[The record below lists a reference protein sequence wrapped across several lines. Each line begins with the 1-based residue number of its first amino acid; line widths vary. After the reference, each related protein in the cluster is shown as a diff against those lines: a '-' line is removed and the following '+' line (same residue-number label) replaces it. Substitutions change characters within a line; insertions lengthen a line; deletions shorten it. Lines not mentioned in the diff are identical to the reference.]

1 MLNWD
6 LSNPKKTQLRV
17 ENCSLICDLGEFS
30 RIVTISNST
39 LSAEEI
45 LKISVAGYIEEA
57 PWLNATLRN
66 VESGETILQYEL
78 GKSKNIDLVLECSRE
93 PTEDEIADAS
103 REQFMLSITLQT
115 KRADGQSQNLKLEL
129 ASPRLQTL
137 KWQPPVVQ
145 TRQATIP
152 ELSRVEKQEHNDVD
166 LFTINVKQPVTRLEY
181 GGAPTSALVSGRLS
195 CRVDGEIKDVSAS
208 FTLGPAVTRSTA
220 GVACELSAGDEVSIP
235 CIVSINEVFEAAESA
250 DTLLMQFD
258 WSCIFSDETQAPL
271 SGTYDFDLQ
280 LRQGE
285 ILALKYRDAS
295 AVPNMTRGEAPFAER
310 FPLEFSVPISGGGVQ
325 FELGDT
331 IEFDV
336 VCLDDSWDVVA
347 HAHILPEG
355 EKMAL
360 TSRDDFKLVQDIE
373 VDQNNGGKIQIPFHN
388 TTLDETGDTDRYQLF
403 IRFEAR
409 RLKIRAGMSL
419 VAEDDLFEHK
429 YGMVAVDIVLR
440 QRDPKYLICLD
451 YGASAIAAWFGRV
464 ERNLARQLI
473 PLGSYAYSLAG
484 AHSEYD
490 PNKKRWQNV
499 LIPSTIGLNPAR
511 HVRSRKAPLSYGN
524 LSYVGTKLQAAEKR
538 MALFGRTYDISIP
551 VDRDFVTDGETSPYL
566 ELQTLVIPDL
576 KRMLMNSEAGFKYRI
591 KQSVIERTANGL
603 QATREINLAALT
615 RDAFHELGSYMIPN
629 SLFYAHDQ
637 LDGPIVSEV
646 GDERFDQWLESA
658 DSDVQVVVTHP
669 SGIAHHKRE
678 LYKNAAR
685 AFAQG
690 LTGTHDARA
699 AREPKLIPEAL
710 AAAYFGI
717 SRSQGRREE
726 TQVFACIDIGAST
739 VDASLIEVKMRHD
752 SIESWK
758 VFAHFGA
765 TIGGANLD
773 EALLAILIQN
783 LRELFSATEPVF
795 EDLELDHRFLRDE
808 ALKVALLPRIQ
819 EAKRALTETLMRNA
833 GSDDEYRWAEE
844 GDGSSFA
851 VELNDILRSASPGQP
866 LSERDT
872 AIPGSNDKIQ
882 LRVRSTST
890 GGQAIWFE
898 ISPDLLDANEP
909 IANPSRSNPQ
919 TVARTLGY
927 AVPAMLI
934 REARRLNLGDPQWV
948 ITGRASLWPSV
959 FTGIGR
965 SAQLLGQARDAA
977 PLRPFSPDDM
987 KNATVYGAAR
997 LATSGLEITDGADHS
1012 YALVLHDDGRGVVS
1026 EIEYLDTRSRSEGN
1040 KSVRFLPNRWLSR
1053 VLPGLDDVGS
1063 DNDITRDEIVRL
1075 FGVFGQKVVVDQS
1088 QVKPGGLAGGQD
1100 QHVEISWKRRNS
1112 DVEFTVGD
1120 IIVRQPRSRL
1130 AGT

>member
-1 MLNWD
+1 MLDWD
-6 LSNPKKTQLRV
+6 LSNPKKTHMRL
-17 ENCSLICDLGEFS
+17 ENCSVICDLGNFS
-30 RIVTISNST
+30 RVVTLSNST
-39 LSAEEI
+39 LAADET
-45 LKISVAGYIEEA
+45 LKVSVAGYIEEA
-57 PWLNATLRN
+57 PWLNASLRDLD
-66 VESGETILQYEL
+66 SGESILQCEL
-78 GKSKNIDLVLECSRE
+78 GKAKNIDLVLECSRE
-93 PTEDEIADAS
+93 PSEDEIDDAS
-103 REQFMLSITLQT
+103 QDQFTLSITLQT
-115 KRADGQSQNLKLEL
+115 KRSDGQSQNLKVEL
-129 ASPRLQTL
+129 VAPRLQTL
-137 KWQPPVVQ
+137 KWQPPLVQ
-145 TRQATIP
+145 TRQAAIP
-152 ELSRVEKQEHNDVD
+152 ELSRVEKQENTDVD
-166 LFTINVKQPVTRLEY
+166 LFTINIRQPVTRLEY
-181 GGAPTSALVSGRLS
+181 GGAPTSLMVSGRLS
-195 CRVDGEIKDVSAS
+195 CRVDDEIRDVSANI
-208 FTLGPAVTRSTA
+208 TMGPAVARSTS
-220 GVACELSAGDEVSIP
+220 GMACELRAGDEVSIP
-235 CIVSINEVFEAAESA
+235 CIVSINEIFEAADGA
-250 DTLLMQFD
+250 DILQMQFD

-271 SGTYDFDLQ
+271 SGAYDFDLQ

-295 AVPNMTRGEAPFAER
+295 AVPNMIRSETPFVER

-336 VCLDDSWDVVA
+336 VSLDDSWDVVA

-355 EKMAL
+355 EKTVLA
-360 TSRDDFKLVQDIE
+360 SREDFKLVQDIE
-373 VDQNNGGKIQIPFHN
+373 VDQGSGGKIQIPFHN
-388 TTLDETGDTDRYQLF
+388 TVLDETGDTDRYQLF

-499 LIPSTIGLNPAR
+499 LIPSTIGLNPAK

-538 MALFGRTYDISIP
+538 MARFGRTYDVSIP
-551 VDRDFVTDGETSPYL
+551 VDRDFVTDGEASAYL

-576 KRMLMNSEAGFKYRI
+576 KRMLMNSEPGFKYRI

-615 RDAFHELGSYMIPN
+615 RDAFHELGSYMVPN
-629 SLFYAHDQ
+629 ALFYAHDQ
-637 LDGPIVSEV
+637 LDGPIVSEF
-646 GDERFDQWLESA
+646 GDERFDQWLECA
-658 DSDVQVVVTHP
+658 DNDVQVVVTHP
-669 SGIAHHKRE
+669 SGIAHHKRN
-678 LYKNAAR
+678 LYRNAAR
-685 AFAQG
+685 SFAQG
-690 LTGTHDARA
+690 LTGTQDARA

-717 SRSQGRREE
+717 SRSQGSREE
-726 TQVFACIDIGAST
+726 TEVFACIDIGAST

-773 EALLAILIQN
+773 EALLALLIQN
-783 LRELFSATEPVF
+783 LRELFSSSEPVF
-795 EDLELDHRFLRDE
+795 EDLELDHRFLRDD
-808 ALKVALLPRIQ
+808 ALKTALLPRIQ
-819 EAKRALTETLMRNA
+819 EAKRALSETLMRYA
-833 GSDDEYRWAEE
+833 GTDNEYRWAEE
-844 GDGSSFA
+844 GDGSCFA

-872 AIPGSNDKIQ
+872 AIPGSNEKVQ
-882 LRVRSTST
+882 LRVRTTET
-890 GGQAIWFE
+890 GGQAVWIE
-898 ISPDLLDANEP
+898 VSPDLLDADYE
-909 IANPSRSNPQ
+909 ITNPARSNPQ

-948 ITGRASLWPSV
+948 VTGRASLWPSI

-965 SAQLLGQARDAA
+965 TTQLLGQTRDAA
-977 PLRPFSPDDM
+977 PSRPFSPDDM

-997 LATSGLEITDGADHS
+997 LATSGLEVTDGADHS

-1026 EIEYLDTRSRSEGN
+1026 EIEYLDTRTRSEGN

-1053 VLPGLDDVGS
+1053 VLPGLDDIGS
-1063 DNDITRDEIVRL
+1063 ENDITRDEIVRL
-1075 FGVFGQKVVVDQS
+1075 FGIFGQKVVVDQS

-1100 QHVEISWKRRNS
+1100 QHVEISWKRRNT

>member
-1 MLNWD
+1 M
-6 LSNPKKTQLRV
+6 
-17 ENCSLICDLGEFS
+17 ICDLGKFS
-30 RIVTISNST
+30 SVAT
-39 LSAEEI
+39 LYQSSSVDGDN

-57 PWLNATLRN
+57 PWLNASLWDSET
-66 VESGETILQYEL
+66 GETILQCEI
-78 GKSKNIDLVLECSRE
+78 GHTKNIDLVLECARE
-93 PTEDEIADAS
+93 PTDDEIAEAS
-103 REQFMLSITLQT
+103 RDLFALSITLQS
-115 KRADGQSQNLKLEL
+115 KRGDGQSQNLRVEL
-129 ASPRLQTL
+129 AGLRLQTL
-137 KWQPPVVQ
+137 IWQPPLIQ
-145 TRQATIP
+145 PRQAAIP
-152 ELSRVEKQEHNDVD
+152 EISRVEKQDHDEVD
-166 LFTINVKQPVTRLEY
+166 LFNINVKQPVARLEF
-181 GGAPTSALVSGRLS
+181 GGDPVNALVSGRLS
-195 CRVDGEIKDVSAS
+195 CLVDDEIRVVSAELS
-208 FTLGPAVTRSTA
+208 LDTVVARSTS
-220 GVACELSAGDEVSIP
+220 GVACELRAGHEVSIA
-235 CIVSINEVFEAAESA
+235 CIVSINEIFEVAESA
-250 DTLLMQFD
+250 DSLQMQFE
-258 WSCIFSDETQAPL
+258 WNCIFSDESQTPL
-271 SGTYDFDLQ
+271 SGVYDFGLQ

-295 AVPNMTRGEAPFAER
+295 AVPNMTRSQAAFAER
-310 FPLEFSVPISGGGVQ
+310 FPLEFSVPVSGGGVQ
-325 FELGDT
+325 FEVGDT

-336 VCLDDSWDVVA
+336 VSLDDSWDVVA

-360 TSRDDFKLVQDIE
+360 TGRDDFKLVRDIE
-373 VDQNNGGKIQIPFHN
+373 VDQATGGKIQIPFHD
-388 TTLDETGDTDRYQLF
+388 TTLDETSDTDRYQLF

-429 YGMVAVDIVLR
+429 YGMVAIDIVLR
-440 QRDPKYLICLD
+440 QRDPKFLICLD
-451 YGASAIAAWFGRV
+451 FGASAIAAWFGRV

-473 PLGSYAYSLAG
+473 PLGSFAYSLAG
-484 AHSEYD
+484 AHAEYD

-499 LIPSTIGLNPAR
+499 LIPSTIGLNPTR

-524 LSYVGTKLQAAEKR
+524 LSFVGTKLQAAEKR
-538 MALFGRTYDISIP
+538 MALFGRTYDVSIP
-551 VDRDFVTDGETSPYL
+551 VDRDFLADGESSAFL
-566 ELQTLVIPDL
+566 ELQTIVIPDL
-576 KRMLMNSEAGFKYRI
+576 KRMLMNAEPEFKYRI
-591 KQSVIERTANGL
+591 KQSVIERTTNGL
-603 QATREINLAALT
+603 QSTREINLAALT

-629 SLFYAHDQ
+629 SLFHAHDQ
-637 LDGPIVSEV
+637 LDGPIVSEF
-646 GDERFDQWLESA
+646 GDERFDQWLECA

-690 LTGTHDARA
+690 LTGTQDNRA

-717 SRSQGRREE
+717 SRSAGRRDGTEI
-726 TQVFACIDIGAST
+726 FACLDIGAST

-773 EALLAILIQN
+773 EALLAMLIQN
-783 LRELFSATEPVF
+783 LRELFTSTEPVF

-808 ALKVALLPRIQ
+808 ALKAALLPRIQ
-819 EAKRALTETLMRNA
+819 QAKRALSDTLLRQA
-833 GSDDEYRWAEE
+833 SSDKEFGWALE
-844 GDGSSFA
+844 GDGSCFV
-851 VELNDILRSASPGQP
+851 VELNDILRSATPGLP

-872 AIPGSNDKIQ
+872 AFPGSQDKVW
-882 LRVRSTST
+882 LRVRTTST
-890 GGQAIWFE
+890 GGQAISLE
-898 ISPDLLDANEP
+898 IAPDLLDADQP
-909 IANPSRSNPQ
+909 ISNPTRSNPQ

-965 SAQLLGQARDAA
+965 TTQLLGQSSDAA
-977 PLRPFSPDDM
+977 PMRPFAADDM

-1063 DNDITRDEIVRL
+1063 DMDISRDEIVRL

-1120 IIVRQPRSRL
+1120 VIVRQPRSRL